1 MFTGLIEDLG
11 ELVQLDGGALGARL
25 TIRSSL
31 VADLAEGDS
40 IAVNGVC
47 LTATEVG
54 GGTFSADAMNETLAR
69 TSLGSAQPG
78 SALNL
83 ELPVRANGHLGGHIV
98 QGHVDGIGTVSAVH
112 EDGIALV
119 VTVTA
124 APELL
129 RYVVEKGS
137 IAIDGVSLTVASVDS
152 ESFDLWLI
160 PETIE
165 RTNLADAQPG
175 RSVNVEVDILAK
187 YVERLIAPIR

>member
-1 MFTGLIEDLG
+1 MKTGS
-11 ELVQLDGGALGARL
+11 
-25 TIRSSL
+25 RSS
-31 VADLAEGDS
+31 S
-40 IAVNGVC
+40 P
-47 LTATEVG
+47 
-54 GGTFSADAMNETLAR
+54 SR
-69 TSLGSAQPG
+69 
-78 SALNL
+78 
-83 ELPVRANGHLGGHIV
+83 
-98 QGHVDGIGTVSAVH
+98 
-112 EDGIALV
+112 
-119 VTVTA
+119 
-124 APELL
+124 L